1 MLILNPMVKK
11 SIVFDKKN
19 KFKLNREGGMFFSDQ
34 NQLKNQMSI
43 DDLTENLNMAD
54 KLGEANQEVAKQ
66 KAKKKKITN
75 IIFFMIN
82 IFVVAGILLY
92 QVLNSNVQPFSEVV
106 SSGSFVPQYILLI
119 FLLFFVGMVLETIR
133 VTFLLYKGT
142 KRFRPFL
149 SFKVIC
155 LGRYY
160 DCITPM
166 STGGQ
171 PFQVFYLNKH
181 GVDAGTAIS
190 IPLARYV
197 VFQIAWLIIC
207 IFATVYSANN
217 NIGNGLVSAASY
229 IGFALNLLMLVGVWV
244 LSVSKRVGRVIVAK
258 SLKILSKMRI
268 VKNYEKIYDKV
279 MDTVGG
285 FQTTMKRYTKDL
297 KSFILLIMCN
307 LLQFLV
313 QFIIPYFIFLMLG
326 GEPSIDVFIQMWMFT
341 ILIECAS
348 GFIPLP
354 GGTGMSEIAFT
365 LTFASVYPNNTVFWG
380 LLLWRFMNYYIYLV
394 QGLFIMIYDAMIGNK
409 KYEWQKR
416 KWELEAESS
425 KFKEDQ
431 LKRYNRTKR
440 TGKIKL

>member
-1 MLILNPMVKK
+1 MVKK
-11 SIVFDKKN
+11 SILFEKK
-19 KFKLNREGGMFFSDQ
+19 FRYRLNRKSGQFFSDQ
-34 NQLKNQMSI
+34 NLLKNQMSI
-43 DDLTENLNMAD
+43 DDLDGELLNGYSDED

-66 KAKKKKITN
+66 KSKKKKITN
-75 IIFFMIN
+75 AIFFVIN

-92 QVLNSNVQPFSEVV
+92 QVTHSNVQPFSEII
-106 SSGSFVPQYILLI
+106 SSGAFKPVYIILI
-119 FLLFFVGMVLETIR
+119 FSLFYLGMFLETLR
-133 VTFLLYKGT
+133 ATLLLRRST
-142 KRFRPFL
+142 KRFRPAL
-149 SFKVIC
+149 CFKMISI
-155 LGRYY
+155 GRYY

-207 IFATVYSANN
+207 VFATIYSAKN
-217 NIGNGLVSAASY
+217 NIGSGLVSAASY
-229 IGFALNLLMLVGVWV
+229 IGFGLNLLMLVGVWM
-244 LSVSKRVGRVIVAK
+244 LSVSKKVGRVLVAK
-258 SLKILSKMRI
+258 SLKLLSKMHI
-268 VKNYEKIYDKV
+268 VKSYEKVYDKV
-279 MDTVGG
+279 MDTVNG
-285 FQTTMKRYTKDL
+285 FQKTMKAYTKDI
-297 KSFILLIMCN
+297 KSFIFLVFTN
-307 LLQFLV
+307 LLQFLAH
-313 QFIIPYFIFLMLG
+313 FIIPYFIFLMLG
-326 GEPSIDVFIQMWMFT
+326 GEPSWDIFIQIWMFT

-394 QGLFIMIYDAMIGNK
+394 QGLIIMIYDYMFGNK

-425 KFKEDQ
+425 RFKEDQ
-431 LKRYNRTKR
+431 IKKFNRIKRS
-440 TGKIKL
+440 GKIKL